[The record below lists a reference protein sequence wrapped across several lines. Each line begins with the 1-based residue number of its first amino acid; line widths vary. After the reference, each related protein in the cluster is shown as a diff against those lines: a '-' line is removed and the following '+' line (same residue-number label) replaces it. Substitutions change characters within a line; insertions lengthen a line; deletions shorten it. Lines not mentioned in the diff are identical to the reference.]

1 MRKISY
7 LFLSFFIVCLAS
19 CDKNDIDLSGEWRF
33 ATDPDDIGVK
43 EAWFNFTLDDHVTLP
58 GSMLT
63 NGKGNAVD
71 LNTPWIGNINDRSL
85 WRDSLYA
92 PYRTAEN
99 FKIPSWLQPKLYYR
113 GIAWY
118 QREINVPQKVND
130 SFVRL
135 FFERVHWHSTIW
147 VDGEQVG
154 KADALSAP
162 QVFDLTGR
170 LTPGKHTLTMRISN
184 EVGDIDPGINAHSIS
199 DHTQGNWNGI
209 VGRMEL
215 EIKPKTAITHVDLYP
230 SAEQQKV
237 DVVAEVW
244 SAADCDETILLR
256 VGKDNQKVNCHLN
269 KGMNIVKGTVEM
281 SSKVK
286 EWDEFSPTLYKLQYA
301 LAESKNKGEITF
313 GFRKLANEGG
323 VLCMNGHP
331 VFMRGTLHCGT
342 FPYTGYP
349 ATDKKE
355 WLRELKICK
364 AYGLNHIRFHSWCPP
379 EAAFEAADELGMYL
393 QIECSAW
400 CYTLGS
406 GNPTDTFL
414 IEESKRIVHEF
425 GNHPSFCFMAYGNE
439 PSGPHYVDYLTQFVN
454 YWKQSDPR
462 RLYVAAAGWPNIP
475 ESDYY
480 SDPAPRI
487 QSWGGGLKSIINAK
501 VPSTAYDWLSYTSR
515 FADKP
520 MISHEI
526 GQWCV
531 YPNFHEIEKYT
542 GVYKARNFEI
552 FHDFLTNHGMAELAD
567 DFLYASGRLQTLC
580 YKADIEAALR
590 TKDFGGFQ
598 LLGINDF
605 SGQGTALVGPLDAFW
620 DDKGYT
626 DAAEYRRF
634 CNSFVPLARMDKLI
648 FLNDEPF
655 KAGIELANYKKPM
668 TNKTVRWN
676 LHDKAGKTI
685 QEGTFNLLNIPI
697 GNCMKVGDVQCDLS
711 AISTPTVLEFE
722 VAVDGYVNSWNV
734 WVYPSQ
740 QHPECG
746 SVLIADE
753 LNDSVL
759 QQLEEGANVLL
770 SIRKGKLSRTAG
782 GNIKVGF
789 SSIFWNTAW
798 SGKQPPH
805 TLGILCDP
813 THPALAQF
821 PTEGF
826 SDYQWQDAM
835 SHAQAVR
842 LDIFETPLT
851 PVVRIIDDWF
861 TARPIAMFFECRV
874 GKGKLLVSGVDFF
887 DDMENRVVGRQLLS
901 SLLDYMNSAD
911 FEPKAT
917 LTDHDI
923 ATLTQCH
930 SGMRPFTFS
939 EKETANALAIIVP
952 GGKLEEYGNNDYSPA
967 SDATYLRDGYS
978 YAVDC
983 KGDWL
988 DDTGSYWYGYDMTL
1002 NIWVSE
1008 RSAMR
1013 LKVTFGDPNE
1023 ADRLGSLICEGKP
1036 AVQLGNHVLEKTLSF
1051 YITPADYRDGV
1062 ITLESHCE
1070 SGPNLMIKK
1079 VVLEKCDD

>member
-1 MRKISY
+1 MRKISC
-7 LFLSFFIVCLAS
+7 LLLSFLAVCLAG
-19 CDKNDIDLSGEWRF
+19 CDGNVLDLSGEWRF
-33 ATDPDDIGVK
+33 ATDPDDVGVR
-43 EAWFNFTLDDHVTLP
+43 EAWWGTTLADHVTLP

-71 LNTPWIGNINDRSL
+71 LNTPWTGGTGDRSL
-85 WRDSLYA
+85 WRDSAYA
-92 PYRTAEN
+92 PYRAADN
-99 FKIPSWLQPKLYYR
+99 FKIPCWLQPDLYYR
-113 GIAWY
+113 GVAWY
-118 QREINVPQKVND
+118 QRDFEVPQGVED
-130 SFVRL
+130 SYVRL
-135 FFERVHWHSTIW
+135 FLERVHWHSTVW
-147 VDGEQVG
+147 VDDVLVG
-154 KADALSAP
+154 RGDALSAP
-162 QVFDLTGR
+162 HVFDLTGR
-170 LTPGKHTLTMRISN
+170 LTPGRHTLTVRVDN
-184 EVGDIDPGINAHSIS
+184 DVHDVNPGLDSHSVS

-209 VGRMEL
+209 VGRMAL
-215 EIKPKTAITHVDLYP
+215 EVKPETAVTHVDVYP

-244 SAADCDETILLR
+244 AAAECDETIALR
-256 VGKDNQKVNCHLN
+256 VGKDSRKVSCHLA
-269 KGMNIVKGTVEM
+269 KGMNTVKGTVEM
-281 SSKVK
+281 SSRVK
-286 EWDEFSPTLYKLQYA
+286 EWDEFTPSLYKLQYA
-301 LAESKNKGEITF
+301 LAGSRDKGEVTF
-313 GFRKLANEGG
+313 GFRRLTGEGG
-323 VLCMNGHP
+323 VLCLNGHP
-331 VFMRGTLHCGT
+331 AFMRGTLHCGT
-342 FPYTGYP
+342 FPFTGYP
-349 ATDKKE
+349 ATDKEE

-379 EAAFEAADELGMYL
+379 AAAFEAADELGMYF

-400 CYTLGS
+400 CNTLGS
-406 GNPTDTFL
+406 GGPTDDFL
-414 IEESKRIVHEF
+414 IEESKRIVREF

-439 PSGPHYVDYLTQFVN
+439 PGGPDYVN
-454 YWKQSDPR
+454 YLKRFTAYWTKTDPR
-462 RLYVAAAGWPNIP
+462 RLYVCSSGWPNIP

-480 SDPAPRI
+480 DDPAPRI
-487 QSWGGGLKSIINAK
+487 QSWGGGLKSIINAQA
-501 VPSTAYDWLSYTSR
+501 PSTAYDWLSYTSR

-552 FHDFLTNHGMAELAD
+552 FQDFLTNHGMAELAD

-590 TKDFGGFQ
+590 TKNFGGFQ

-605 SGQGTALVGPLDAFW
+605 SGQGTALVGALDAFW

-648 FLNDEPF
+648 FLSDEPF
-655 KAGIELANYKKPM
+655 KAGIELANYKEPM
-668 TNKTVRWN
+668 TGKTVRWN
-676 LHDKAGKTI
+676 LHDKAGKTV
-685 QEGTFNLLNIPI
+685 QEGTFDLPSIPM
-697 GNCMKVGDVQCDLS
+697 GNCLKAGDVQCDLS
-711 AISTPTVLEFE
+711 AIATPAALELE
-722 VAVDGYVNSWNV
+722 VAVDDYVNSWNV

-740 QHPECG
+740 KQPECG
-746 SVLIADE
+746 SVLMTDE
-753 LNDSVL
+753 LSDSVL
-759 QQLEEGANVLL
+759 QQLEEGASVLL
-770 SIRKGKLSRTAG
+770 SIRKGKLSRAAG

-798 SGKQPPH
+798 TNKQPPH

-813 THPALAQF
+813 AHPALAGF
-821 PTEGF
+821 PTESY
-826 SDYQWQDAM
+826 SDFQWQDAM

-861 TARPIAMFFECRV
+861 TARPLAMFLECRV
-874 GKGKLLVSGVDFF
+874 GRGKLLVSGVDFF
-887 DDMENRVVGRQLLS
+887 DDMDSRVAGRQLLG
-901 SLLDYMNSAD
+901 SLLDYMNSDGFDPA
-911 FEPKAT
+911 AT
-917 LTDHDI
+917 LTERDV
-923 ATLTQCH
+923 ATLVQCH
-930 SGMRPFTFS
+930 SGMKPFTFS
-939 EKETANALAIIVP
+939 EKETAGALAIIVP

-967 SDATYLRDGYS
+967 TDATCLSDGYS

-988 DDTGSYWYGYDMTL
+988 DDTGTYWYGYDMAL
-1002 NIWVSE
+1002 HIRVPG

-1023 ADRLGSLICEGKP
+1023 ADRSGSLVCEGKP
-1036 AVQLGNHVLEKTLSF
+1036 AVLLGEHVMEKTVSF
-1051 YITPADYRDGV
+1051 DITPADCRDGV
-1062 ITLESHCE
+1062 ITLETHCT

-1079 VVLEKCDD
+1079 VVLEKVG